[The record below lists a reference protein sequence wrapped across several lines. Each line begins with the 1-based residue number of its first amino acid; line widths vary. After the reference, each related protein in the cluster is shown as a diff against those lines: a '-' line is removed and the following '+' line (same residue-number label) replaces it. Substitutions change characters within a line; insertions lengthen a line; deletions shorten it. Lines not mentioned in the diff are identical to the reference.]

1 MKRKSKVFKN
11 LLIVLCITGAM
22 IGILFPLLKDY
33 KFGLDL
39 QGGFE
44 VLYEVESVDGKK
56 VTKEMV
62 TSTYKTIAKRIDV
75 LGVSEPSIT
84 IEGDNKIRVQL
95 AGITDKEEARNVL
108 STTASLTFRDAEDN
122 LLMTADVLN
131 AGAARVSKDNN
142 NLPAVSL
149 SIHNKDEFYSVTKEI
164 SERKDNRIVI
174 WLDYDPMKDSFKTEG
189 SKCGTLAESR
199 CLSAATVSQGFAS
212 DVIIQ
217 GNFKETEA
225 QNLVD
230 LINSGS
236 LPTKLKEISSKTVA
250 ASFGADSLDK
260 TFIAGMVG
268 IALILLFMIIMYR
281 FAGFIASIGIL
292 MYSFVTI
299 FVFWLVGGVLT
310 LPGIAAMVIGI
321 GMAVDATVIS
331 FARIKEELF
340 KGNSLN
346 QAVKLGNKHSI
357 KSIIDANITT
367 IIAALILFMF
377 GESSVKG
384 FATMLIIS
392 TLVTM
397 IIMVALT
404 RWLIRL
410 FVDTKYFDEKLNF
423 FIGVRNKDVKGS
435 YNKDPKSLHPF
446 TKIDFIK
453 TRGKF
458 YFITILLVIIGI
470 ISLVSQGL
478 SLGIDFKGGSSIT
491 LGAETKI
498 QKENLEND
506 LKELNLT
513 EQSIEY
519 LKDDTI
525 QIKVNES
532 LSKEKIAST
541 EKYFN
546 EKYKAKTDI
555 GVISN
560 VVKEELVKN
569 AVISVVLALIGIILY
584 VSLRFKIS
592 YALAGVIALFHDIFI
607 IIAVFSLFRLEV
619 SSIFIAAILS
629 IIGYSINDTIV
640 TFDRTREIIKEKK
653 MIKTKEELK
662 DIINEALRGTLA
674 RSIITTVTTLI
685 PVISLIFLGSHEIIN
700 FNIALFIGLIAGV
713 YSSIFIASAIFYDIE
728 KNKVGKKPKK
738 KWYEI
743 KEEVEELSIKGI
755 NK

>member
-1 MKRKSKVFKN
+1 MKRKTKVFKN
-11 LLIVLCITGAM
+11 LCIVLCITGAM

-56 VTKEMV
+56 VTKDMV
-62 TSTYKTIAKRIDV
+62 TNTYKTISKRIDV

-84 IEGDNKIRVQL
+84 IEGENKIRVQL

-108 STTASLTFRDAEDN
+108 STTASLTFRDSKDN

-131 AGAARVSKDNN
+131 AGAARVTKDNN

-164 SERKDNRIVI
+164 SEKPDNRIVI
-174 WLDYDPMKDSFKTEG
+174 WLDYDPMKDSFQTEG
-189 SKCGTLAESR
+189 NKCGSLSESR

-217 GNFKETEA
+217 GNFNEKEAEA
-225 QNLVD
+225 LVD

-236 LPTKLKEISSKTVA
+236 LPTKLKEVSSKTVA

-260 TFIAGMVG
+260 TFMAGIVG
-268 IALILLFMIIMYR
+268 IILILLFMIALYR

-292 MYSFVTI
+292 MYSFVTL

-310 LPGIAAMVIGI
+310 LPGIAAIVIGI

-367 IIAALILFMF
+367 IIAAIILFMF

-397 IIMVALT
+397 VIMVALT
-404 RWLIRL
+404 RWLIKL
-410 FVDTKYFDEKLNF
+410 FVETKYFDEKLNF
-423 FIGVRNKDVKGS
+423 FIGVRNKDIKGS

-446 TKIDFIK
+446 IKIDFIK
-453 TRGKF
+453 ARGKF

-478 SLGIDFKGGSSIT
+478 ALGIDFKGGSSIT
-491 LGAETKI
+491 LSAEKNI
-498 QKENLEND
+498 KKEDLEND
-506 LKELNLT
+506 LKELSLT

-519 LKDDTI
+519 LNDNAI
-525 QIKVNES
+525 QMKVNES
-532 LSKEKIAST
+532 LNKEKVAST
-541 EKYFN
+541 EKYFK
-546 EKYKAKTDI
+546 EKYNAKTDI

-560 VVKEELVKN
+560 VVKKELVKN
-569 AVISVVLALIGIILY
+569 AVISVVLALIGIIIY
-584 VSLRFKIS
+584 VSLRFKLS
-592 YALAGVIALFHDIFI
+592 YATAGVIALFHDIFI
-607 IIAVFSLFRLEV
+607 IIAAFSLLRLEV

-653 MIKTKEELK
+653 KLKTKEELK
-662 DIINEALRGTLA
+662 EIVNEALRSTLT
-674 RSIITTVTTLI
+674 RSIITTITTLI
-685 PVISLIFLGSHEIIN
+685 PVVCLILLGSHEIIN
-700 FNIALFIGLIAGV
+700 FNIALLIGLIAGV
-713 YSSIFIASAIFYDIE
+713 YSSIFIASAIFYDME
-728 KNKVGKKPKK
+728 KNKVGKKKEK

-743 KEEVEELSIKGI
+743 KEEEEELSIKGI

>member
-1 MKRKSKVFKN
+1 MSKMSKVLKN
-11 LLIVLCITGAM
+11 LLMVLVIIGVM
-22 IGILFPLLKDY
+22 IAILFPLLKDY

-44 VLYEVESVDGKK
+44 VLYEVNSVDGSK

-62 TSTYKTIAKRIDV
+62 TSTYKTISKRIDV

-95 AGITDKEEARNVL
+95 AGITDEKEARDVL
-108 STTASLTFRDAEDN
+108 STTASLTFRDTKDQ

-131 AGAARVSKDNN
+131 AGGARVSKDNN

-149 SIHNKDEFYSVTKEI
+149 SIHNKDEFYSITKQI

-174 WLDYDPMKDSFKTEG
+174 WLDYDPMKDSFASEK
-189 SKCGTLAESR
+189 SCGNLAQSR
-199 CLSAATVSQGFAS
+199 CLSAASVSQGFAS

-217 GNFKETEA
+217 GNFNEEEA

-250 ASFGADSLDK
+250 ASFGEDSLQK
-260 TFIAGMVG
+260 TFVAGLVG
-268 IALILLFMIIMYR
+268 IAFILLFMIVAYR
-281 FAGFIASIGIL
+281 FAGFISSIGII
-292 MYSFVTI
+292 MYAFVTI

-331 FARIKEELF
+331 FARIKEELY

-357 KSIIDANITT
+357 KSIIDANLTT
-367 IIAALILFMF
+367 IIAALILFTF

-397 IIMVALT
+397 VIMVALT
-404 RWLIRL
+404 RWLIHL
-410 FVDTKYFDEKLNF
+410 FVDTKYFNEKLNL
-423 FIGVRNKDVKGS
+423 FIGVRNKDIMGT

-446 TKIDFIK
+446 AKIDFVK
-453 TRGKF
+453 ARGKF
-458 YFITILLVIIGI
+458 YFLTILLVIIGI
-470 ISLVSQGL
+470 ISLCSQGL
-478 SLGIDFKGGSSIT
+478 TLGIDFKGGSSIT
-491 LGAETKI
+491 LQTEEKI
-498 QKENLEND
+498 KKEDLDND
-506 LKELNLT
+506 LKHLHLT
-513 EQSIEY
+513 EQSMEY
-519 LKDDTI
+519 LNDDAV

-532 LSKEKIAST
+532 LSKDKVVQVEN
-541 EKYFN
+541 YFKD
-546 EKYKAKTDI
+546 KYKAKTDI

-560 VVKEELVKN
+560 VVKKELVKN
-569 AVISVVLALIGIILY
+569 AIISVILALIGIILY
-584 VSLRFKIS
+584 VAIRFKFS
-592 YALAGVIALFHDIFI
+592 YAVAGVIALFHDIFI
-607 IIAVFSLFRLEV
+607 IIAIFSLAKIEV

-640 TFDRTREIIKEKK
+640 TFDRTREIIREKK
-653 MIKTKEELK
+653 KIKTKEDLK
-662 DIINEALRGTLA
+662 NAVNDALRSTLT
-674 RSIITTVTTLI
+674 RSVITTITTLI
-685 PVISLIFLGSHEIIN
+685 PVVALITLGSHEIMN

-728 KNKVGKKPKK
+728 KNGIGKTKKK
-738 KWYEI
+738 KWYELA
-743 KEEVEELSIKGI
+743 KETEELSIKGI
-755 NK
+755 NQ